1 MIDRNTTSYN
11 LRDKEKLRIIDYGG
25 EKVLVSYKE
34 MEKFPQGFLVEKNKS
49 LKELREKKSIDIYLF
64 SDNEKKAIE
73 EYLRFK

>member
-25 EKVLVSYKE
+25 EKVLVSYKD
-34 MEKFPQGFLVEKNKS
+34 MEKFPQRFLVEKNKS
-49 LKELREKKSIDIYLF
+49 LKELREEKSIDIYLF